1 MSGESREA
9 PLSAALAAV
18 NLPGWST
25 RVIPSRQ
32 LAPGVGGYPPGAL
45 LALGRELTG
54 LAGKLLIAT
63 ACRCHGVV
71 HGMRKTG
78 DGGRETEG
86 NFGPRSNKHG
96 EL

>member
-9 PLSAALAAV
+9 PLSAELAAV
-18 NLPGWST
+18 NLPGCDT

-32 LAPGVGGYPPGAL
+32 LAPGVGGYPPGEL

-54 LAGKLLIAT
+54 LAGKILIAT

-71 HGMRKTG
+71 HGLKGRKTG
-78 DGGRETEG
+78 DGRRRREKKS
-86 NFGPRSNKHG
+86 FDLRSR
-96 EL
+96 